1 MPNRYE
7 RGGKSL
13 FYMPFPLDRDG
24 NKLGRTASKLGGGAV
39 GYLSSFDE
47 DVFISYA
54 HNDDDIYAQ
63 ESLGWV
69 TRLHQDLDQRVRTYL
84 GSESQFWRDNELR
97 NNDVFT
103 NKILTRLIK
112 TATLLSVL
120 SPSFLRSEWCAREVD
135 AFVGHAQN
143 TLGVL
148 IDDERSRIFKVE
160 KMPIPRT
167 ALPPVMQ
174 GTKTYRF
181 YEPNPAHPNRMREL
195 RPSLGD
201 EYSRRYFEQMD
212 ELAKDI
218 ATLLVDM
225 AKWQPSRNTQDQP
238 DRTTVY
244 VAETTSDLDD
254 KASELRRDFK
264 DRGYRVLPAGD
275 LPYRAKAYKDAVRDC
290 LEQAVLSV
298 HLVGA
303 EYGFVPEGE
312 NRSNVWLQH
321 DLAMERGKDP
331 NFFRL
336 IWSPGEVSS
345 PDARQ
350 QDFIAQLHE
359 DAAVE
364 RSADLLT
371 GNIEDLK
378 TVIHEKLAEIRKR
391 RDGAPRQQAPA
402 RTGAAACDAAVRAP
416 DEPVRVYVM
425 CDPADRKSPA
435 LSALGK
441 YLLSKGCEPIFS
453 TDGESDSDLQSH
465 TENLGLCDACLIYYG
480 EGSPKWF
487 EQKLR
492 DLRKYL
498 RGRQPPVAAKAIYIA
513 PPSTA
518 YKDDV
523 QTLEAI
529 VLRASDKFFPDAIE
543 SFMQK
548 ISAATV
554 GT

>member
-1 MPNRYE
+1 
-7 RGGKSL
+7 L
-13 FYMPFPLDRDG
+13 
-24 NKLGRTASKLGGGAV
+24 GAV
-39 GYLSSFDE
+39 GYLSDFDE

-69 TRLHQDLDQRVRTYL
+69 TRLHQDLEQRVRTYL
-84 GSESQFWRDNELR
+84 GCESQFWRDNEVR

-103 NKILTRLIK
+103 NKILRRLVK
-112 TATLLSVL
+112 TATFLSVL

-143 TLGVL
+143 TIGVL
-148 IDDERSRIFKVE
+148 IDDQKSRIFKVE
-160 KMPIPRT
+160 KMPVPRA

-181 YEPNPAHPNRMREL
+181 YEPHPVHPNRMREL
-195 RPSLGD
+195 RPLLGD

-218 ATLLVDM
+218 AAMLADM
-225 AKWQPSRNTQDQP
+225 VNWQSSRNTQDEP
-238 DRTTVY
+238 DRITVY
-244 VAETTSDLDD
+244 VAETTSELDE

-275 LPYRAKAYKDAVRDC
+275 LPYRGNAYKNVVRDC
-290 LEQAVLSV
+290 LNQAVLSV

-312 NRSNVWLQH
+312 TRSNVWLQYA
-321 DLAMERGKDP
+321 LAMEQGKDP
-331 NFFRL
+331 NFFRI
-336 IWSPGEVSS
+336 IWTSGKVSS

-350 QDFIAQLHE
+350 QDFITQLHE
-359 DAAVE
+359 DLGGE
-364 RSADLLT
+364 RGVDLLA
-371 GNIEDLK
+371 GSIEDLK
-378 TVIHEKLAEIRKR
+378 TVVHEKLAAIRN
-391 RDGAPRQQAPA
+391 PRHRTPQAPPG
-402 RTGAAACDAAVRAP
+402 TQPAACDAAARTP

-425 CDPADRKSPA
+425 CDSADRKSLA
-435 LSALGK
+435 LSSLRK
-441 YLLSKGCEPIFS
+441 YLLTKGCEPIFS
-453 TDGESDSDLQSH
+453 NEGEGESQDLQIH
-465 TENLGLCDACLIYYG
+465 IENLGLCDACLIYYG
-480 EGSPKWF
+480 EGSTKWF

-513 PPSTA
+513 PPSTS
-518 YKDDV
+518 YKNDLE
-523 QTLEAI
+523 TLEAI
-529 VLRASDKFFPDAIE
+529 VLRGGERFFPDALE
-543 SFMQK
+543 PFLQK
-548 ISAATV
+548 IFAATV